1 MKTALFG
8 LAAFIVIIAAI
19 DGGMIA
25 FGTSAPP
32 QPLTSIGAPFKKVD
46 FSDLPALE
54 TIPARNGGTIA
65 FRRWTSPET
74 TAPGPI
80 VIAIH
85 GSSGSSTSLHPLGK
99 ALRAERFTLYAPDV
113 RGHGGTGQ
121 RGDIDYSGQLDD
133 DFADFI
139 AALKSRHPGQPF
151 ALMGFSSGGGYA
163 LHLSASALGSEFQ
176 RAILLSPMLG
186 PRAPTVKITGDA
198 WASPF
203 LPRIFG
209 LIFLN
214 KLGIHNFDYLTTL
227 AFAIDPVQAK
237 FLTGTYSFRL
247 MQAFGTAGYAAD
259 LKNARPAVQVL
270 VGSSDELFAADR
282 FAPTIHAVRLDIPVT
297 IVPGVNHIGL
307 TTDPQ
312 AVPAIVAALHGAQ
325 T

>member
-1 MKTALFG
+1 MKTALFS
-8 LAAFIVIIAAI
+8 LAALVVVIAAI

-32 QPLTSIGAPFKKVD
+32 RPLASIGAPFKKVD
-46 FSDLPALE
+46 FSDLPSLE
-54 TIPARNGGTIA
+54 RISARNGATIA
-65 FRRWTSPET
+65 YRQWKSPEAT
-74 TAPGPI
+74 TSGLV

-85 GSSGSSTSLHPLGK
+85 GSSASSTSLHPLGK
-99 ALRAERFTLYAPDV
+99 ALRAEGFTLYAPDI
-113 RGHGGTGQ
+113 RGHGETGR
-121 RGDIDYSGQLDD
+121 RGDIDYAGQLDD
-133 DFADFI
+133 DFADFLS
-139 AALKSRHPGQPF
+139 AVKSHHPGQAF

-163 LHLSASALGSEFQ
+163 LHLSALPLGSEFQ

-214 KLGIHNFDYLTTL
+214 KLGIHSYDYLTTL
-227 AFAIDPVQAK
+227 AFAIDPAQAK

-247 MQAFGTAGYAAD
+247 MQAFGTADYAAD
-259 LKNARPAVQVL
+259 LKNARPAVGVL
-270 VGSSDELFAADR
+270 VGSADELFAADR
-282 FAPTIHAVRLDIPVT
+282 FGPTIHAVRPDIPVT
-297 IVPGVNHIGL
+297 IVPGVNHVGL

-312 AVPAIVAALHGAQ
+312 AVPSIVAALRGAQ